1 MFYGADIPLP
11 EAHQQMS
18 TALDAGCNFLDT
30 AEMYPI
36 PQAAEHAGRSEAVVG
51 SWLKQHRRWGRVAAP
66 TTLPCVGQCFQL
78 VGVACGPTQFQA
90 SHSAYMSQPQ
100 QDC

>member
-1 MFYGADIPLP
+1 MKSANSMQPGRTYPTNPPAGTMFYGADIPLP

-36 PQAAEHAGRSEAVVG
+36 PQAAEHAGMSEAVVG
-51 SWLKQHRRWGRVAAP
+51 SWLKHHRR
-66 TTLPCVGQCFQL
+66 
-78 VGVACGPTQFQA
+78 
-90 SHSAYMSQPQ
+90 
-100 QDC
+100 

>member
-51 SWLKQHRRWGRVAAP
+51 SWLKHRRRWG
-66 TTLPCVGQCFQL
+66 
-78 VGVACGPTQFQA
+78 
-90 SHSAYMSQPQ
+90 
-100 QDC
+100 